1 MQGFHNFFCDIFEE
15 WLDSG
20 LSDRLRHGILNRVDV
35 DEKKGDVTIYISTA
49 VAMPIT
55 LILETQR
62 ALEPAFK
69 GHTLSIKNLLPKEAV
84 TPEAILLFCEELSL
98 SGLVVNGFLSAKPP
112 FLDGESITIYSTTG
126 IRLLNNQNLCERLG
140 ELICEK
146 TAWLPSVR
154 LEKDAD
160 GKAHCSAPPTPKKTH
175 NVPGKTSETTE
186 APPWGDPPPN
196 SAAQPMQASPAPP
209 SPKKLPV
216 PKKRGAKA
224 FSVPDILG
232 LDLVSP
238 ECELLMGR
246 VFEPK
251 NLLPLAKVGEQVGKM
266 MVYGDVFEMDRRDGF
281 KTILSIF
288 ITDGSGS
295 CKMKIIANNGATLP
309 NVSVGD
315 TIFVKGDC
323 SFDERYEKDYI
334 LFPNDIVKVVRK
346 KKVDTAEIKRVEL
359 HLHTKMSSL
368 DALISPKEVIKMA
381 VSMGHTAVAIT
392 DHGNCQAFPQAMTE
406 LDKMRIPSS
415 EFKLIYGMEG
425 YFVPSETT
433 KEQSLEGTSRTNHII
448 LLAKTQTG
456 LKNLYK
462 LVSQSHLDYFY
473 KRPRI
478 PKWLL
483 DEHRDGLIVGSAC
496 EAGELYRAMLE
507 GVPYS
512 KLMEIASYYD
522 FLEVQPL
529 GNNEFMLRNGSVESV
544 EVLKEHVKTI
554 LKLGKDLTIP
564 VIATGD
570 VHFAKKEDAIYRT
583 VLTAAMYKDADL
595 QPPLYY
601 RTTEEMLAEFD
612 FLDSDTAHEIVVD
625 NPNKLVALVD
635 DLRAIPKG
643 TYTPEVPGA
652 EEDIVQLTMDGAKA
666 IYGDPLPE
674 NISQRL
680 ERELDSI
687 IKHGFAG
694 LYVIS
699 QKLVKNS
706 VDNGYL
712 VGSRG
717 SVGSSAVA
725 FFSGISEVNPLT
737 PHYIC
742 RKCHYYEADYEAHSG
757 FDLPPKECPNCQS
770 ELYGDGHE
778 IPFETFLG
786 FDGDKAPDI
795 DLNFSGEYQEF
806 AHKYTEELFGSK
818 YVFKAGTISMLQEKT
833 AYGYVKKYLEERGLV
848 VNKAE
853 ELRLCKG
860 CVDVK
865 KTTGQHPG
873 GMVVV
878 PGGYEVEDFTPVQY
892 PSDSK
897 EKGVITTHFEFKYLH
912 DTILKLDILGH
923 DMPTIFKH
931 LTDMTGMK
939 MEDVPMNDERVISLL
954 LSPEALG
961 VAEKEIDSKT
971 GTFGI
976 PELGTNFVRNM
987 LIDAQPT
994 SFSDLIQISGLSH
1007 GTDVWNGNAEDLIK
1021 NNICTISDVIG
1032 TRDSIMTELIRK
1044 GVDKAQAFKIMEW
1057 TRKGNAK
1064 KFFTPEIENMLRSC
1078 GVENW
1083 YIESCK
1089 KIQYMFPK
1097 AHAVAYLIAAVRLMW
1112 FKIYYPLEYYSVS
1125 FTVKAAEIFD
1135 YESAVGGKEVT
1146 LRRYDELR
1154 RKIEQERKAKD
1165 AELFTMLQNIR
1176 EMLCR
1181 GYEFL
1186 PIELHKSHANVYAIE
1201 DGKIRLPYI
1210 ALSGVGATAA
1220 SELHRVCSE
1229 RSNFLSVEEL
1239 AQEAKLSST
1248 VVTRLD
1254 EVGALSHLPKSSQL
1268 SLFD

>member
-1 MQGFHNFFCDIFEE
+1 MQGYHKFFCDVFDG
-15 WLDSG
+15 WLDDG
-20 LSDRLRHGILNRVDV
+20 LSQRLSHGILNHVSVDNKTGTV
-35 DEKKGDVTIYISTA
+35 NLTIFTPDPMNIGLITA
-49 VAMPIT
+49 T
-55 LILETQR
+55 KR
-62 ALEPAFK
+62 ALEPAFNGLK
-69 GHTLSIKNLLPKEAV
+69 LTVSNSLPKEAV
-84 TPEAILLFCEELSL
+84 TPQAVLLFCEELAA
-98 SGLVVNGFLSAKPP
+98 SGIAMNGFLSAKLPHM
-112 FLDGESITIYSTTG
+112 DGDNITVFSAFETQ
-126 IRLLNNQNLCERLG
+126 LLHNQNLCERLA
-140 ELICEK
+140 ELIAEK
-146 TAWLPSVR
+146 TSWLPNVN
-154 LEKDAD
+154 LEVD
-160 GKAHCSAPPTPKKTH
+160 GATKRHLVSDNFNTQKQIKSTIKQNPSSDDP
-175 NVPGKTSETTE
+175 
-186 APPWGDPPPN
+186 PPWGDPPPEKT
-196 SAAQPMQASPAPP
+196 AAPP
-209 SPKKLPV
+209 LTDVVKKPMPPK
-216 PKKRGAKA
+216 RRNAK
-224 FSVPDILG
+224 SIKIPDIDG
-232 LDLVSP
+232 LKLVSP
-238 ECELLMGR
+238 ECEVLMGR
-246 VFEPK
+246 MFEPK
-251 NLLPLAKVGEQVGKM
+251 NILPLSKVGEQIGKM
-266 MVYGDVFEMDRRDGF
+266 MVYGDVFEIDLREGF
-281 KTILSIF
+281 KTIMSIY

-295 CKMKIIANNGATLP
+295 CKLKIIANNSTTLP
-309 NVSVGD
+309 KISVGD
-315 TIFVKGDC
+315 TVFVKGDC

-334 LFPNDIVKVVRK
+334 LFPLDIVKVVREK
-346 KKVDTAEIKRVEL
+346 RVDTAENKRVEL

-368 DALISPKEVIKMA
+368 DALISPKDLIKLA
-381 VSMGHTAVAIT
+381 SSMGHSAVAIT

-406 LDKMRIPSS
+406 VDKLRKSGVD
-415 EFKLIYGMEG
+415 FKLIYGMEG
-425 YFVPSETT
+425 YFIPSELTA
-433 KEQSLEGTSRTNHII
+433 EQSETPTDRPRHII
-448 LLAKTQTG
+448 LIAKTQIG

-462 LVSQSHLDYFY
+462 IISRSHLDHFH

-483 DEHRDGLIVGSAC
+483 DQHREGLIVGSAC
-496 EAGELYRAMLE
+496 EAGEHYPAILD

-512 KLMEIASYYD
+512 KLLEIASYYD

-529 GNNEFMLRNGSVESV
+529 MNNEFMLRNGAIESV
-544 EVLKEHVKTI
+544 EVLKEHVRTI
-554 LKLGKDLTIP
+554 LSLGRELTIP

-570 VHFAKKEDAIYRT
+570 VHFATKQDAIYRT
-583 VLTAAMYKDADL
+583 VLTAAMYKDADM

-601 RTTEEMLAEFD
+601 RTTDEMLAEFD
-612 FLDSDTAHEIVVD
+612 FLDDETAYEIVVE
-625 NPNKLVALVD
+625 NPNKLVQSTE

-643 TYTPEVPGA
+643 TYTPVVEGA
-652 EEDIVQLTMDGAKA
+652 EEDIVRLTMDGAIA
-666 IYGDPLPE
+666 IYGDPLPD
-674 NISQRL
+674 NIKERL
-680 ERELDSI
+680 DRELNSI

-742 RKCHYYEADYEAHSG
+742 RKCHYYELDNEAHSG
-757 FDLPPKECPNCQS
+757 FDLPSKKCPNCDS
-770 ELYGDGHE
+770 DLYGDGHE

-795 DLNFSGEYQEF
+795 DLNFSGEYQEY

-833 AYGYVKKYLEERGLV
+833 AFGYVKKYLEERGLV
-848 VNKAE
+848 VSKAE

-878 PGGYEVEDFTPVQY
+878 PSEFEVEDFTPVQY

-897 EKGVITTHFEFKYLH
+897 AKGVITTHFEFKYLH

-931 LTDMTGMK
+931 LGDMTGIAI
-939 MEDVPMNDERVISLL
+939 EDVPMNDQRVISLL
-954 LSPEALG
+954 LSPYELG
-961 VAEKEIDSKT
+961 VSEKDIDSKT

-987 LIDAQPT
+987 LIDAQPM

-1044 GVDKAQAFKIMEW
+1044 GVDKAMAFKIMEW

-1064 KFFTPEIENMLRSC
+1064 KFFTSEIESMMRSC
-1078 GVENW
+1078 GVEDW
-1083 YIESCK
+1083 YIDSCK

-1112 FKIYYPLEYYSVS
+1112 FKIYHPLEYYSVS
-1125 FTVKAAEIFD
+1125 FTVKAAEVFD
-1135 YESAVGGKEVT
+1135 YESAVGGREVT
-1146 LRRYDELR
+1146 LRRYEELR
-1154 RKIEQERKAKD
+1154 RKYDQERKAKD
-1165 AELFTMLQNIR
+1165 AELFTMLQSIR
-1176 EMLCR
+1176 EMLFR

-1186 PIELHKSHANVYAIE
+1186 PIELHKSHATKYLIE

-1210 ALSGVGATAA
+1210 ALNGVGATAA
-1220 SELHRVCSE
+1220 NELHRVCAE
-1229 RSNFLSVEEL
+1229 RDNFLSVEEL
-1239 AQEAKLSST
+1239 ANEAKLSST
-1248 VVTRLD
+1248 VVNSLD
-1254 EVGALSHLPKSSQL
+1254 EVGALAHLPKSSQL

>member
-1 MQGFHNFFCDIFEE
+1 MTV
-15 WLDSG
+15 G
-20 LSDRLRHGILNRVDV
+20 LISAT
-35 DEKKGDVTIYISTA
+35 KK
-49 VAMPIT
+49 
-55 LILETQR
+55 
-62 ALEPAFK
+62 ALEPAFNGLK
-69 GHTLSIKNLLPKEAV
+69 LNVSNTLPKEAV
-84 TPEAILLFCEELSL
+84 TPQAVLIFCEELAAA
-98 SGLVVNGFLSAKPP
+98 GVAINGFLSAKLPH
-112 FLDGESITIYSTTG
+112 LEGDSITVFSATET
-126 IRLLNNQNLCERLG
+126 RLLHNQNLCERLA
-140 ELICEK
+140 ELIE
-146 TAWLPSVR
+146 
-154 LEKDAD
+154 
-160 GKAHCSAPPTPKKTH
+160 
-175 NVPGKTSETTE
+175 GKTSWLPTVNLEVDGATKRHLVSDSFNPQKRSQAPINIKPSTDDP
-186 APPWGDPPPN
+186 PPWGDPPPEKSPTPPLTDAVKKPMPPKRRN
-196 SAAQPMQASPAPP
+196 SKSI
-209 SPKKLPV
+209 KLPE
-216 PKKRGAKA
+216 
-224 FSVPDILG
+224 IEG
-232 LDLVSP
+232 LLLESP
-238 ECELLMGR
+238 ECEVLLGR
-246 VFEPK
+246 MFDPK
-251 NLLPLAKVGEQVGKM
+251 NILPLAKVGEQIGKM
-266 MVYGDVFEMDRRDGF
+266 MVYGDVFEIDLREGF
-281 KTILSIF
+281 KTIMSIY

-295 CKMKIIANNGATLP
+295 CKLKIIANNNKTLP
-309 NVSVGD
+309 NISIGD
-315 TIFVKGDC
+315 TVFVKGDC

-334 LFPNDIVKVVRK
+334 LFPLDIVKVKRK
-346 KKVDTAEIKRVEL
+346 KRIDTAEKKRVEL

-368 DALISPKEVIKMA
+368 DALISPKDLIKLA
-381 VSMGHTAVAIT
+381 SSIGHTAVAIT

-406 LDKMRIPSS
+406 VDKLKKSGVD
-415 EFKLIYGMEG
+415 FKLIYGIEG
-425 YFVPSETT
+425 YFIPSELTR
-433 KEQSLEGTSRTNHII
+433 EQSETPTDKPRHII
-448 LLAKTQTG
+448 LIAKTKAG

-462 LVSQSHLDYFY
+462 IVSRSHLDHFH

-483 DEHRDGLIVGSAC
+483 DQHREGLIVGSAC
-496 EAGELYRAMLE
+496 EAGELYRAILD

-512 KLMEIASYYD
+512 KLLEVASYYD

-529 GNNEFMLRNGSVESV
+529 MNNEFMLRNGTIESV
-544 EVLKEHVKTI
+544 DILKEHVRTI
-554 LKLGKDLTIP
+554 ISLGKELTIP

-570 VHFAKKEDAIYRT
+570 VHFATKQDSIYRT
-583 VLTAAMYKDADL
+583 VLTAAMYKDADM

-601 RTTEEMLAEFD
+601 RTTDEMLAEFD
-612 FLDSDTAHEIVVD
+612 FLDDETAFEIVVE
-625 NPNKLVALVD
+625 NPNRLVESTEE
-635 DLRAIPKG
+635 LRAIPKG
-643 TYTPEVPGA
+643 TYTPVVEGA
-652 EEDIVQLTMDGAKA
+652 QEDIVRLTMDGATA

-674 NISQRL
+674 NIKERID
-680 ERELDSI
+680 RELDSI

-742 RKCHYYEADYEAHSG
+742 RKCYYYELDNEAHSG
-757 FDLPPKECPNCQS
+757 FDLPSKKCPNCDS

-833 AYGYVKKYLEERGLV
+833 AFGYVKKYLEERSLV
-848 VNKAE
+848 VSKAE

-878 PGGYEVEDFTPVQY
+878 PSEFEVEDFTPVQY

-897 EKGVITTHFEFKYLH
+897 AKGVITTHFEFKYLH

-931 LTDMTGMK
+931 LGDMTGIAI
-939 MEDVPMNDERVISLL
+939 EDVPMNDPRVISLL
-954 LSPEALG
+954 LSPSELG
-961 VAEKEIDSKT
+961 VKEKEIDSKT

-987 LIDAQPT
+987 LIDAQPM

-1021 NNICTISDVIG
+1021 NNVCTISDVIG

-1044 GVDKAQAFKIMEW
+1044 GVDKAMAFKIMEW

-1064 KFFTPEIENMLRSC
+1064 KFFTPEIESMMRSC
-1078 GVENW
+1078 GVEDW

-1112 FKIYYPLEYYSVS
+1112 FKIYHPLEYYSVS

-1146 LRRYDELR
+1146 LRRYEELR

-1165 AELFTMLQNIR
+1165 AELFTMLQSIR
-1176 EMLCR
+1176 EMLFR
-1181 GYEFL
+1181 GFEFL
-1186 PIELHKSHANVYAIE
+1186 PIELHKSHATRYSIE
-1201 DGKIRLPYI
+1201 EGKIRLPYI
-1210 ALSGVGATAA
+1210 ALNGVGATAA
-1220 SELHRVCSE
+1220 SELYRVCAE
-1229 RSNFLSVEEL
+1229 RDNFLSVEEL
-1239 AQEAKLSST
+1239 ANEAKLSST
-1248 VVTRLD
+1248 VVSALD